1 MSSTLFSLFLKMTL
15 LIMSPLSLFSSVI
28 LLSPSDN
35 NISSYISSEM
45 GNFLFSYQFN
55 YIGSSV
61 ISSVIKSSSVIY
73 QDVNVSFLISLPVAN
88 GNIDNND
95 VSIVDIISENEKEN
109 NVIYSI
115 NNNTQNDNDNNTEI
129 RKIYANCS
137 ISKGNLLYTSYEI
150 ENKPIC
156 NKRLKYLS
164 FIFCLDKDIYVYNAI
179 KSNKLITYNIVSRIN
194 LSSTVE
200 NFFIFN
206 DNNITL
212 ISDDKLIM
220 YEIITNKNNVDI
232 YLRYLYNV
240 TYNEES
246 ICDVS
251 AINSDILIST
261 ENNGIIMIF
270 KNDMTKRTNVDP
282 SELIINGKRLIYKTI
297 IVIDNKVI
305 YALVEDF
312 GIVIIK
318 INSISNY
325 VVSSSFNIIHH
336 SKINCIK
343 YYLHPF
349 NGNKFIGIFL
359 NNGNNTQYTEFY
371 IEFLVNVPTSPKI
384 NRIYSSNS
392 TVSMLEDDNDID
404 DAFHSSFYVKKE
416 NSILITRK
424 AVLNSVSV
432 NYHTIPYN
440 NSYIS
445 DIKYPSPIIQCQID
459 TDGIYR
465 FILSHTI
472 ETCGDSI
479 LYKDS
484 YCNMTLTFDVDLSR
498 EKERE
503 LLIGITTGIIIA
515 SIVIVLVVLIISAVY
530 SKGFTDYS
538 KFRLMIN
545 EGLIND
551 RDMIYRDEEE
561 KRMLKS
567 IVSDL
572 RNSIDSTKTLR
583 SSISSENDHKR
594 VSSKSVDIITVDNLI
609 ERHKTKKTISGKKRK
624 QIQRQHNTMS
634 ENQIMNEMNKVLT
647 TNTITNSN
655 IVTSTQ
661 NLHSNHN

>member
-1 MSSTLFSLFLKMTL
+1 MRNILF
-15 LIMSPLSLFSSVI
+15 I
-28 LLSPSDN
+28 
-35 NISSYISSEM
+35 
-45 GNFLFSYQFN
+45 YQFN

-61 ISSVIKSSSVIY
+61 SSSVIKSNSVIY
-73 QDVNVSFLISLPVAN
+73 QDVNVSFLISLPVTN

-115 NNNTQNDNDNNTEI
+115 NNNIQNDNDNNTEI
-129 RKIYANCS
+129 RKIYANCT
-137 ISKGNLLYTSYEI
+137 ISKEKLIYSSYEI
-150 ENKPIC
+150 SYKPTC

-164 FIFCLDKDIYVYNAI
+164 FIFCLDNEYKIYVYNAI
-179 KSNKLITYNIVSRIN
+179 KDKSNKVIMYNIVSSIS
-194 LSSTVE
+194 LSSKVE

-212 ISDDKLIM
+212 ISDGKLLM
-220 YEIITNKNNVDI
+220 YEIITNKNSVDI

-240 TYNEES
+240 TYNEDS

-251 AINSDILIST
+251 SINSDILIST

-282 SELIINGKRLIYKTI
+282 SELAVNGKRLIYKTI

-305 YALVEDF
+305 YSLVENF

-325 VVSSSFNIIHH
+325 AVSSSFNIIQH
-336 SKINCIK
+336 SMMNYIH

-359 NNGNNTQYTEFY
+359 NNVNNKQFKEFY
-371 IEFLVNVPTSPKI
+371 IELMVNTPTSPKI
-384 NRIYSSNS
+384 NRIYTSNS
-392 TVSMLEDDNDID
+392 TVSMLTDDNDII
-404 DAFHSSFYVKKE
+404 DAFHSSFYIKE
-416 NSILITRK
+416 EDSILIIRK

-432 NYHTIPYN
+432 NYHTIPFN

-445 DIKYPSPIIQCQID
+445 DIKYPSSIIQCQID
-459 TDGIYR
+459 TEGIYR

-472 ETCGDSI
+472 EACGDSI

-484 YCNMTLTFDVDLSR
+484 YCNMTLTFDVDLSGDK
-498 EKERE
+498 EKT
-503 LLIGITTGIIIA
+503 LISGIITGIIVS
-515 SIVIVLVVLIISAVY
+515 SIVIVLILLIISAVY

-551 RDMIYRDEEE
+551 RDMIYRDEDEE

-572 RNSIDSTKTLR
+572 RNSKDSMKTLR
-583 SSISSENDHKR
+583 SSISSENEDIKR

-609 ERHKTKKTISGKKRK
+609 ERHKTKKMHTGKKRK
-624 QIQRQHNTMS
+624 QIQRQHNTIS
-634 ENQIMNEMNKVLT
+634 ETSLMNEMNKVLT

-655 IVTSTQ
+655 IVTSLQ

>member
-1 MSSTLFSLFLKMTL
+1 M
-15 LIMSPLSLFSSVI
+15 
-28 LLSPSDN
+28 
-35 NISSYISSEM
+35 
-45 GNFLFSYQFN
+45 
-55 YIGSSV
+55 
-61 ISSVIKSSSVIY
+61 
-73 QDVNVSFLISLPVAN
+73 
-88 GNIDNND
+88 
-95 VSIVDIISENEKEN
+95 
-109 NVIYSI
+109 
-115 NNNTQNDNDNNTEI
+115 
-129 RKIYANCS
+129 
-137 ISKGNLLYTSYEI
+137 
-150 ENKPIC
+150 
-156 NKRLKYLS
+156 
-164 FIFCLDKDIYVYNAI
+164 
-179 KSNKLITYNIVSRIN
+179 
-194 LSSTVE
+194 
-200 NFFIFN
+200 
-206 DNNITL
+206 
-212 ISDDKLIM
+212 
-220 YEIITNKNNVDI
+220 
-232 YLRYLYNV
+232 
-240 TYNEES
+240 
-246 ICDVS
+246 
-251 AINSDILIST
+251 
-261 ENNGIIMIF
+261 
-270 KNDMTKRTNVDP
+270 
-282 SELIINGKRLIYKTI
+282 
-297 IVIDNKVI
+297 
-305 YALVEDF
+305 
-312 GIVIIK
+312 
-318 INSISNY
+318 
-325 VVSSSFNIIHH
+325 
-336 SKINCIK
+336 
-343 YYLHPF
+343 
-349 NGNKFIGIFL
+349 
-359 NNGNNTQYTEFY
+359 
-371 IEFLVNVPTSPKI
+371 
-384 NRIYSSNS
+384 
-392 TVSMLEDDNDID
+392 
-404 DAFHSSFYVKKE
+404 
-416 NSILITRK
+416 
-424 AVLNSVSV
+424 LNSVSV

-515 SIVIVLVVLIISAVY
+515 SIVIVLVVLIFSAVY